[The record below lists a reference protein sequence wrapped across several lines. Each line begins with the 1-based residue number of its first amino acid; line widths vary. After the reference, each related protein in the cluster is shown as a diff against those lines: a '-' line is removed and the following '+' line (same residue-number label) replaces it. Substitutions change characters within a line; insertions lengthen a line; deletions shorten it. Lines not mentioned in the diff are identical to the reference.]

1 MDKFFKFDPT
11 SIGSKGLV
19 FVGDKV
25 LVYRRD
31 ANTTNHPLELDLPG
45 GGPEG
50 NETPFETF
58 QREVREEFDL
68 TVEEKHVQY
77 VRLYPSSLGNGRVA
91 YYPVAKLPQSFESEI
106 SLGNEGGEYLL
117 LSLKDYLSRDDAWG
131 VFQERA
137 KDYAATLE
145 RQ

>member
-1 MDKFFKFDPT
+1 MDEFFKYDPT

-19 FVGDKV
+19 FVGEKV

-31 ANTTNHPLELDLPG
+31 ENTNNHPLELDLPG

-58 QREVREEFDL
+58 QREVKEEFDL
-68 TVEEKHVQY
+68 NIEEKHITY

-91 YYPVAKLPQSFESEI
+91 YYPVAKLPSSYEKKI
-106 SLGNEGGEYLL
+106 KLGNEGKEYML
-117 LSLKDYLSRDDAWG
+117 LSLAEYIQRDDAWDT
-131 VFQERA
+131 FQERA
-137 KDYAATLE
+137 IDFSSTLK
-145 RQ
+145 Q